1 MQKNNE
7 KKNVI
12 EFSDIFNLDDIQRIQ
27 DLFADATGVASIIT
41 YPDGTPITRPSN
53 FCRLCNEIIRK
64 TDIGLTNCFKSDA
77 EIGRPNLSGPVIQ
90 PCLSGGLWDAGAS
103 IIVGGKH
110 IANWLIGQVKNEE
123 LDLKDMLQYAKKIG
137 ADEKDFINAL
147 EEVPVMSKMKFEKV
161 AQMLFAFA
169 NEISSKVYQNSQLI
183 QSSNERKLTEE
194 KLIKEQYLMHNLM
207 DNLPDHIY
215 FKDRESRFIRVNSTQ
230 AQMFGIKD
238 PENLVG
244 KTDFDFFSEEHAKQA
259 YDDEQ
264 AIILTGQPVI
274 KEERETWTDRPDTWV
289 YTTKVP
295 LLNDDGQVVGTF
307 GISRDITDRKQAEEE
322 IKRKNELLQTT
333 NAEKDKFFSIIAHDL
348 RSPLSAFVAA
358 TQILAEEIQTMNMEE
373 IREITQNL
381 KTSASNIY
389 TLLENLLEWSRLK
402 RGGMDFIPEKLNLKE
417 KIESCIDVLTES
429 ARKKRIE
436 LTFSIPDEME
446 VFADNHMID
455 AVIRNLVSNS
465 VKFTPAGGKINVAAV
480 YSNNHFIEIKIS
492 DSGIGMTPELKNKL
506 FMINEKTSRN
516 GTEGELSTGLGLLLC
531 KEFIE
536 KHNGKIWVESEV
548 GAGSIFSFT
557 IPESSKN

>member
-1 MQKNNE
+1 
-7 KKNVI
+7 
-12 EFSDIFNLDDIQRIQ
+12 
-27 DLFADATGVASIIT
+27 
-41 YPDGTPITRPSN
+41 
-53 FCRLCNEIIRK
+53 
-64 TDIGLTNCFKSDA
+64 
-77 EIGRPNLSGPVIQ
+77 
-90 PCLSGGLWDAGAS
+90 
-103 IIVGGKH
+103 
-110 IANWLIGQVKNEE
+110 
-123 LDLKDMLQYAKKIG
+123 
-137 ADEKDFINAL
+137 
-147 EEVPVMSKMKFEKV
+147 
-161 AQMLFAFA
+161 
-169 NEISSKVYQNSQLI
+169 
-183 QSSNERKLTEE
+183 
-194 KLIKEQYLMHNLM
+194 
-207 DNLPDHIY
+207 
-215 FKDRESRFIRVNSTQ
+215 
-230 AQMFGIKD
+230 
-238 PENLVG
+238 
-244 KTDFDFFSEEHAKQA
+244 
-259 YDDEQ
+259 
-264 AIILTGQPVI
+264 VI

-295 LLNDDGQVVGTF
+295 LRDDDGQVVGTF

-322 IKRKNELLQTT
+322 IKRKNELLLNI

-358 TQILAEEIQTMNMEE
+358 TQILAEEIQTMNTED
-373 IREITQNL
+373 IREISQNL
-381 KTSASNIY
+381 KTSATNIY

-402 RGGMDFIPEKLNLKE
+402 RGGLDFVPEKLNLKE

-557 IPESSKN
+557 IPESKKN

>member
-1 MQKNNE
+1 
-7 KKNVI
+7 
-12 EFSDIFNLDDIQRIQ
+12 
-27 DLFADATGVASIIT
+27 
-41 YPDGTPITRPSN
+41 
-53 FCRLCNEIIRK
+53 
-64 TDIGLTNCFKSDA
+64 
-77 EIGRPNLSGPVIQ
+77 
-90 PCLSGGLWDAGAS
+90 
-103 IIVGGKH
+103 
-110 IANWLIGQVKNEE
+110 
-123 LDLKDMLQYAKKIG
+123 
-137 ADEKDFINAL
+137 
-147 EEVPVMSKMKFEKV
+147 
-161 AQMLFAFA
+161 
-169 NEISSKVYQNSQLI
+169 
-183 QSSNERKLTEE
+183 
-194 KLIKEQYLMHNLM
+194 
-207 DNLPDHIY
+207 
-215 FKDRESRFIRVNSTQ
+215 
-230 AQMFGIKD
+230 
-238 PENLVG
+238 LVG

-295 LLNDDGQVVGTF
+295 LRDDEGKVVGTF
-307 GISRDITDRKQAEEE
+307 GVSRDITRHREVEEELAAERNLLRSLIDNMPDRIYAKDLESRFILCNDAVVKRMGMTNIEDIIGKTDFDFLPHDLAEQFFANEQQIIKSGIPLINHEESMGNVDGIPRWNLSSKVPLRNLMGNIIGVVGMGRDITDRKLVEEE
-322 IKRKNELLQTT
+322 IKRKNELLQVT

-381 KTSASNIY
+381 KTSATNIY
-389 TLLENLLEWSRLK
+389 TLLENLLEWSRLR
-402 RGGMDFIPEKLNLKE
+402 RGGMDFVPEKLNLKE

-455 AVIRNLVSNS
+455 AIIRNLVSNS

-548 GAGSIFSFT
+548 GDGSIFSFT